1 MERVYA
7 CIDLKS
13 FYASVECRERG
24 LDPLKTN
31 LVVADKSRTEKT
43 VCLAVTPSLKKYG
56 LSGRSRLYEVIAKV
70 KKVNQERKKYI
81 YGSFKGKS
89 CDDLELAKN
98 KYLELDF
105 IAAPPRMAYY
115 MKYSSN
121 IYNIYLKYISKED
134 IFVYS
139 IDEIF
144 CDITK
149 YLKYYNMSPRELVT
163 KMIHDVYETT
173 GITATA
179 GIGPNL
185 FLAKVAMDV
194 VAKHT
199 EPDKYGV
206 RIKELDVKS
215 FREILWDHK
224 PITDIWRIG
233 KGTANRL
240 EKYNIYTLGD
250 IARMSINN
258 EDFLYKQ
265 FGVNAELLIDHA
277 WGYEPAT
284 IESVKSVKPTCK
296 SLSSGQVLHEP
307 YNYEKTKVII
317 KEMAELVSLDLVS
330 KEYIT
335 DQLVLDINYDVSNL
349 TDNRLSRFCKETAI
363 DHYGRTVPKPSHGT
377 IRLDY
382 ATSST
387 HVIIENFLNLYEKII
402 NKNLLIRKV
411 TLSVGNLKNDTGIEK
426 VEVKQLDLFKD
437 NVLEDLEYKKNKEDK
452 KTEKI
457 IQTTI
462 LDIKKKY
469 GRNAILKG
477 MNLTEGATTIE
488 RNSSIGGHKA

>member
-1 MERVYA
+1 MDRVYA

-13 FYASVECRERG
+13 FYASVECCERG

-43 VCLAVTPSLKKYG
+43 VCLAVTPSLKAYG
-56 LSGRSRLYEVIAKV
+56 LSGRSRLYEVLEKV
-70 KKVNQERKKYI
+70 RKVNYERKKKI
-81 YGSFKGKS
+81 NGRPFKGKS
-89 CDDLELAKN
+89 FDAVELEKN

-115 MKYSSN
+115 MKYSSK
-121 IYNIYLKYISKED
+121 IYNIYLKYVSKED

-149 YLKYYNMSPRELVT
+149 YLKYYNLTPRQLIT
-163 KMIHDVYETT
+163 KMIHDVYKET

-179 GIGPNL
+179 GIGSNL

-199 EPDKYGV
+199 EADEYGV
-206 RIKELDVKS
+206 RLAILDNKS
-215 FREILWDHK
+215 FKEKLWDHK

-240 EKYNIYTLGD
+240 EKYGIYTLGD
-250 IARMSINN
+250 IALTSIKN
-258 EDFLYKQ
+258 EDLLYKL

-284 IESVKSVKPTCK
+284 IESVKACKPLSK

-307 YNYEKTKVII
+307 YDYNKARLII
-317 KEMAELVSLDLVS
+317 KEMSELISLDLVD
-330 KEYIT
+330 KGYKT

-349 TDNRLSRFCKETAI
+349 SGDRKINFELAT
-363 DHYGRTVPKPSHGT
+363 DHYGRSVPKPSHGT
-377 IRLDY
+377 IRLEY
-382 ATSST
+382 KTSST
-387 HVIIENFLNLYEKII
+387 KIIMENFLKLYDRIS
-402 NKNLLIRKV
+402 NRNLLVRKLN
-411 TLSVGNLKNDTGIEK
+411 LSLCNLEVDDKKEQ
-426 VEVKQLDLFKD
+426 VVVKQLDLFGDQVKEDLINRQKKKD
-437 NVLEDLEYKKNKEDK
+437 NA
-452 KTEKI
+452 TESL
-457 IQTTI
+457 IQNAI

-477 MNLTEGATTIE
+477 MNLEDGATTIE
-488 RNSSIGGHKA
+488 RNGSIGGHKA

>member
-1 MERVYA
+1 MDRVYA

-13 FYASVECRERG
+13 FYASVECCERG

-43 VCLAVTPSLKKYG
+43 VCLAVTPTLKAYG
-56 LSGRSRLYEVIAKV
+56 LSGRSRLYEVLEKV
-70 KKVNQERKKYI
+70 RKVNYERRKKI
-81 YGSFKGKS
+81 NGRPFRGKS
-89 CDDLELAKN
+89 CNAEELDADKF
-98 KYLELDF
+98 LELDF

-115 MKYSSN
+115 MKYSSK
-121 IYNIYLKYISKED
+121 IYNIYLKYVSKED

-149 YLKYYNMSPRELVT
+149 YLKYYNLTPRQLIT
-163 KMIHDVYETT
+163 KMIHDVYKET

-179 GIGPNL
+179 GIGSNL

-199 EPDKYGV
+199 DADEYGV
-206 RIKELDVKS
+206 RLAILDNKS
-215 FREILWDHK
+215 FKEKLWDHK

-240 EKYNIYTLGD
+240 EKYGMYTLGD
-250 IARMSINN
+250 IALMSVKN
-258 EDFLYKQ
+258 EDLLYRL

-284 IESVKSVKPTCK
+284 IESVKACKPVCK

-307 YNYEKTKVII
+307 YDYNKTRLII
-317 KEMAELVSLDLVS
+317 KEMSELISLELVSKGS
-330 KEYIT
+330 KT
-335 DQLVLDINYDVSNL
+335 DQLVLDIHYDVSNL
-349 TDNRLSRFCKETAI
+349 KNDKKINYEITT
-363 DHYGRTVPKPSHGT
+363 DHYGRSVPKPSHGT
-377 IRLDY
+377 IRLEY
-382 ATSST
+382 KTSST
-387 HVIIENFLNLYEKII
+387 KIIMENFIKLYEKIS
-402 NKNLLIRKV
+402 NKTLLVRKLNLALC
-411 TLSVGNLKNDTGIEK
+411 NLEEDNRE
-426 VEVKQLDLFKD
+426 EVVIKQLDLFGD
-437 NVLEDLEYKKNKEDK
+437 TVMEDMINRQNKNDIKN
-452 KTEKI
+452 EKL
-457 IQTTI
+457 IQNTI

-477 MNLTEGATTIE
+477 MNLEDGATTIE
-488 RNSSIGGHKA
+488 RNGSIGGHKA